1 MLQQC
6 LANTGEEVEVLT
18 KDHRKLQGILK
29 EADENHFTLTILKK
43 VKEEGAKRPKM
54 VSEDLK
60 FSYED
65 INYTKYLITFK

>member
-1 MLQQC
+1 M
-6 LANTGEEVEVLT
+6 EVLT